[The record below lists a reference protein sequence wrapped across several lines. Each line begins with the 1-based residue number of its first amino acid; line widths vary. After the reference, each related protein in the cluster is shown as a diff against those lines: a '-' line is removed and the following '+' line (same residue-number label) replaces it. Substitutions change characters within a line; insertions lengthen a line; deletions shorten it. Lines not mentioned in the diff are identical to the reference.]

1 MVIRSEA
8 VVADR
13 PECRFYSVWSITQ
26 LEGRLINEQTFSF
39 FLLFVKTVVYYSG
52 CLVSAEL

>member
-13 PECRFYSVWSITQ
+13 PECRSDSVWSITQ
-26 LEGRLINEQTFSF
+26 LEGEIN
-39 FLLFVKTVVYYSG
+39 
-52 CLVSAEL
+52 